1 MESEVFMWI
10 PEPIA
15 SILCDRDPSFV
26 PYIYTNK
33 NGQRRVLVQLLK
45 AQYGCVESARLW
57 YEHIKKALIEQNFDI
72 NPFDPC
78 IFQRKSGDAWTYI
91 TLYVDDIMIVSD
103 EIRLV
108 DEVIEKVK
116 SAKPDEAVLAI
127 TTHVK
132 SWLSNKSREL
142 FIDSDRLNTVLIV
155 GVNGTGKTTS
165 TAKLANRLTKS
176 GSKVLL
182 AAADTFRAAA
192 TEQLQTWAGRIPV
205 EIVTGEINSD
215 AASVAFSAT
224 TKAKA
229 ENFNYLLIDT
239 AGRLHTKQDLMD
251 ELGKVVRVISK
262 QSPVDEI
269 LLVIDAT
276 TGQNGINQA
285 KIFIEAVGVTG
296 FIITKLDGSAKGGIA
311 LAIEKQTG
319 LPIKFVGSGEAIADL
334 APFEPGSYIESLF
347 N

>member
-1 MESEVFMWI
+1 MSLFKRLFTALRNGSVSSDEWDQIRSTL
-10 PEPIA
+10 IA
-15 SILCDRDPSFV
+15 SDLGV
-26 PYIYTNK
+26 K
-33 NGQRRVLVQLLK
+33 
-45 AQYGCVESARLW
+45 
-57 YEHIKKALIEQNFDI
+57 
-72 NPFDPC
+72 
-78 IFQRKSGDAWTYI
+78 
-91 TLYVDDIMIVSD
+91 
-103 EIRLV
+103 LV

-116 SAKPDEAVLAI
+116 SAKPDDAVLAI

-165 TAKLANRLTKS
+165 TAKLANKLTKS

-215 AASVAFSAT
+215 PASVAFSAA

-319 LPIKFVGSGEAIADL
+319 LPIKFVGTGEAITDL
-334 APFEPGSYIESLF
+334 DNFDSEAYIAGLFE
-347 N
+347 

>member
-1 MESEVFMWI
+1 MSLFKRLFNSLRTGSVSSDEWDRIRRSL
-10 PEPIA
+10 IA
-15 SILCDRDPSFV
+15 SDLGV
-26 PYIYTNK
+26 K
-33 NGQRRVLVQLLK
+33 
-45 AQYGCVESARLW
+45 
-57 YEHIKKALIEQNFDI
+57 
-72 NPFDPC
+72 
-78 IFQRKSGDAWTYI
+78 
-91 TLYVDDIMIVSD
+91 
-103 EIRLV
+103 LV

-116 SAKPDEAVLAI
+116 SAKPDDAVLAI

-142 FIDSDRLNTVLIV
+142 FLDSDRLNTVLIV

-215 AASVAFSAT
+215 PASVAFSAA

-319 LPIKFVGSGEAIADL
+319 LPIKFVGTGEAITDL
-334 APFEPGSYIESLF
+334 DDFDSEAYIAGLFE
-347 N
+347 

>member
-1 MESEVFMWI
+1 MSLFKRLFTALRTGSVSSDEWDQIRSTL
-10 PEPIA
+10 IA
-15 SILCDRDPSFV
+15 SDLGV
-26 PYIYTNK
+26 K
-33 NGQRRVLVQLLK
+33 
-45 AQYGCVESARLW
+45 
-57 YEHIKKALIEQNFDI
+57 
-72 NPFDPC
+72 
-78 IFQRKSGDAWTYI
+78 
-91 TLYVDDIMIVSD
+91 
-103 EIRLV
+103 LV

-116 SAKPDEAVLAI
+116 SAKPDDAVLAI

-215 AASVAFSAT
+215 PASVAFSAA

-285 KIFIEAVGVTG
+285 KVFIEAVGVTG

-319 LPIKFVGSGEAIADL
+319 LPIKFVGTGEAITDL
-334 APFEPGSYIESLF
+334 DDFDSEAYIAGLFE
-347 N
+347 

>member
-1 MESEVFMWI
+1 MSLFKRLFTALRTGSVSSDEWDQIRSTL
-10 PEPIA
+10 IA
-15 SILCDRDPSFV
+15 SDLGA
-26 PYIYTNK
+26 K
-33 NGQRRVLVQLLK
+33 
-45 AQYGCVESARLW
+45 
-57 YEHIKKALIEQNFDI
+57 
-72 NPFDPC
+72 
-78 IFQRKSGDAWTYI
+78 
-91 TLYVDDIMIVSD
+91 
-103 EIRLV
+103 LV

-116 SAKPDEAVLAI
+116 SAKPDDAVLAI

-165 TAKLANRLTKS
+165 TAKLANKLTKS

-215 AASVAFSAT
+215 PASVAFSAA

-251 ELGKVVRVISK
+251 ELGKVVRVITK

-285 KIFIEAVGVTG
+285 KIFIEAVGVIG

-319 LPIKFVGSGEAIADL
+319 LPIKFVGTGEAITDL
-334 APFEPGSYIESLF
+334 DDFDPEAYIAGLFE
-347 N
+347 

>member
-1 MESEVFMWI
+1 MSLFKRLFTALRTGSVSSDEWDQIRSTL
-10 PEPIA
+10 IA
-15 SILCDRDPSFV
+15 SDLGV
-26 PYIYTNK
+26 K
-33 NGQRRVLVQLLK
+33 
-45 AQYGCVESARLW
+45 
-57 YEHIKKALIEQNFDI
+57 
-72 NPFDPC
+72 
-78 IFQRKSGDAWTYI
+78 
-91 TLYVDDIMIVSD
+91 
-103 EIRLV
+103 LV

-116 SAKPDEAVLAI
+116 SAKPDDAVLAI

-142 FIDSDRLNTVLIV
+142 FLDSDRLNTVLIV

-165 TAKLANRLTKS
+165 TAKLANRLTKN
-176 GSKVLL
+176 GGKVLL

-215 AASVAFSAT
+215 PASVAFSAV
-224 TKAKA
+224 TKAKT

-319 LPIKFVGSGEAIADL
+319 LPIKFVGTGEAITDL
-334 APFEPGSYIESLF
+334 DDFDPEAYIAGLFE
-347 N
+347 

>member
-1 MESEVFMWI
+1 MSLFKRLFTALRTGSVSSDEWDQIRSTL
-10 PEPIA
+10 IA
-15 SILCDRDPSFV
+15 SDLGV
-26 PYIYTNK
+26 K
-33 NGQRRVLVQLLK
+33 
-45 AQYGCVESARLW
+45 
-57 YEHIKKALIEQNFDI
+57 
-72 NPFDPC
+72 
-78 IFQRKSGDAWTYI
+78 
-91 TLYVDDIMIVSD
+91 
-103 EIRLV
+103 LV

-116 SAKPDEAVLAI
+116 SAKPDDAVLAI

-142 FIDSDRLNTVLIV
+142 FIDPDRLNTVLIV

-215 AASVAFSAT
+215 PASVAFSAA

-334 APFEPGSYIESLF
+334 DDFDPEAYIAGLFE
-347 N
+347 

>member
-1 MESEVFMWI
+1 MSLFKRLFTALRSGSVSSDEWDQIRSTL
-10 PEPIA
+10 IA
-15 SILCDRDPSFV
+15 SDLGV
-26 PYIYTNK
+26 K
-33 NGQRRVLVQLLK
+33 
-45 AQYGCVESARLW
+45 
-57 YEHIKKALIEQNFDI
+57 
-72 NPFDPC
+72 
-78 IFQRKSGDAWTYI
+78 
-91 TLYVDDIMIVSD
+91 
-103 EIRLV
+103 LV

-116 SAKPDEAVLAI
+116 SAKPDDAVLAI

-142 FIDSDRLNTVLIV
+142 FLDSDRLNTVLIV

-215 AASVAFSAT
+215 PASVAFSAA

-319 LPIKFVGSGEAIADL
+319 LPIKFVGTGEVITDLDDFDPEAYIAGL
-334 APFEPGSYIESLF
+334 FE
-347 N
+347 

>member
-1 MESEVFMWI
+1 MSLFKRLFTALRTGSVSSDEWDQIRSTL
-10 PEPIA
+10 IA
-15 SILCDRDPSFV
+15 SDLGV
-26 PYIYTNK
+26 K
-33 NGQRRVLVQLLK
+33 
-45 AQYGCVESARLW
+45 
-57 YEHIKKALIEQNFDI
+57 
-72 NPFDPC
+72 
-78 IFQRKSGDAWTYI
+78 
-91 TLYVDDIMIVSD
+91 
-103 EIRLV
+103 LV

-116 SAKPDEAVLAI
+116 SAKPDDAVLAI

-142 FIDSDRLNTVLIV
+142 FLDSDRLNTVLIV

-215 AASVAFSAT
+215 PASVAFSAA

-319 LPIKFVGSGEAIADL
+319 LPIKFIGTGEAITDL
-334 APFEPGSYIESLF
+334 DDFDPEAYIAGLFE
-347 N
+347 

>member
-1 MESEVFMWI
+1 MSLFKRLFTALRTGSVSTDEWDQIRSTL
-10 PEPIA
+10 IA
-15 SILCDRDPSFV
+15 SDLGV
-26 PYIYTNK
+26 K
-33 NGQRRVLVQLLK
+33 
-45 AQYGCVESARLW
+45 
-57 YEHIKKALIEQNFDI
+57 
-72 NPFDPC
+72 
-78 IFQRKSGDAWTYI
+78 
-91 TLYVDDIMIVSD
+91 
-103 EIRLV
+103 LV

-116 SAKPDEAVLAI
+116 SAKPDDSVLAI
-127 TTHVK
+127 TAHVK

-215 AASVAFSAT
+215 PASVVFSAV
-224 TKAKA
+224 TKAKT
-229 ENFNYLLIDT
+229 ESFNYLLIDT

-319 LPIKFVGSGEAIADL
+319 LPIKFVGTGEAITDL
-334 APFEPGSYIESLF
+334 DDFDPEAYIAGLFE
-347 N
+347 

>member
-1 MESEVFMWI
+1 MSLFKRLFTALRTGSVSSDEWDQIRSTL
-10 PEPIA
+10 IA
-15 SILCDRDPSFV
+15 SDLGV
-26 PYIYTNK
+26 K
-33 NGQRRVLVQLLK
+33 
-45 AQYGCVESARLW
+45 
-57 YEHIKKALIEQNFDI
+57 
-72 NPFDPC
+72 
-78 IFQRKSGDAWTYI
+78 
-91 TLYVDDIMIVSD
+91 
-103 EIRLV
+103 LV

-116 SAKPDEAVLAI
+116 SAKPDDAVLAI

-142 FIDSDRLNTVLIV
+142 FLDSDRLNTVLIV

-165 TAKLANRLTKS
+165 TAKLANRLTKR

-215 AASVAFSAT
+215 PASVAFSAA

-319 LPIKFVGSGEAIADL
+319 LPIKFVGTGEAITDL
-334 APFEPGSYIESLF
+334 DDFDPEAYIAGLFE
-347 N
+347 

>member
-1 MESEVFMWI
+1 MSLFKRLFTALRAGSISSDEWDQIRRSL
-10 PEPIA
+10 IA
-15 SILCDRDPSFV
+15 SDLGV
-26 PYIYTNK
+26 K
-33 NGQRRVLVQLLK
+33 
-45 AQYGCVESARLW
+45 
-57 YEHIKKALIEQNFDI
+57 
-72 NPFDPC
+72 
-78 IFQRKSGDAWTYI
+78 
-91 TLYVDDIMIVSD
+91 
-103 EIRLV
+103 LV

-116 SAKPDEAVLAI
+116 SAKPDDAVLAI

-215 AASVAFSAT
+215 PASVAFSAA

-319 LPIKFVGSGEAIADL
+319 LPIKFVGTGEVITDLDDFDPEAYIAGL
-334 APFEPGSYIESLF
+334 FE
-347 N
+347 

>member
-1 MESEVFMWI
+1 MSLFKRLFTALRTGSVSSDEWDQIRSTL
-10 PEPIA
+10 IA
-15 SILCDRDPSFV
+15 SDLGV
-26 PYIYTNK
+26 K
-33 NGQRRVLVQLLK
+33 
-45 AQYGCVESARLW
+45 
-57 YEHIKKALIEQNFDI
+57 
-72 NPFDPC
+72 
-78 IFQRKSGDAWTYI
+78 
-91 TLYVDDIMIVSD
+91 
-103 EIRLV
+103 LV

-116 SAKPDEAVLAI
+116 SAKPDDVVLAI

-142 FIDSDRLNTVLIV
+142 FLDSDRLNTVLIV

-215 AASVAFSAT
+215 PASVAFSAA

-319 LPIKFVGSGEAIADL
+319 LPIKLVGTGEQITDLDDFDSEAYIAGL
-334 APFEPGSYIESLF
+334 FE
-347 N
+347 

>member
-1 MESEVFMWI
+1 MSLFKRLFTALRTGSVSSDEWDQIRSTL
-10 PEPIA
+10 IA
-15 SILCDRDPSFV
+15 SDLGV
-26 PYIYTNK
+26 K
-33 NGQRRVLVQLLK
+33 
-45 AQYGCVESARLW
+45 
-57 YEHIKKALIEQNFDI
+57 
-72 NPFDPC
+72 
-78 IFQRKSGDAWTYI
+78 
-91 TLYVDDIMIVSD
+91 
-103 EIRLV
+103 LV

-116 SAKPDEAVLAI
+116 SAKPDDAVLAI

-215 AASVAFSAT
+215 PASVAFSAA

-269 LLVIDAT
+269 LLVIDST

-319 LPIKFVGSGEAIADL
+319 LPIKFVGTGEAITDL
-334 APFEPGSYIESLF
+334 DDFDSEAYIAGLFE
-347 N
+347 